1 MPRKYIVRD
10 GDNIEYKTVFEDG
23 NYSNA
28 EAKILGNT
36 DWDAINNPIPAFN
49 FVLMVEAVYF
59 LPVKTVRAFTKENEF
74 EYIKEGGVNDYV
86 HMKRKPISKPFTFQ
100 IERYV
105 GTERFMDPLALGTEL
120 ILPVVL
126 FLYRH
131 KARSGWSD
139 SAPAFPARL
148 YAFTGCVVTSKE
160 YGELNA
166 ERAGLLTETTTIA
179 YREMVV
185 LSNGF
190 ESLGINFMSAEQK
203 EWNPDD
209 NKETKGPGYKTK
221 YAAFSKLD
229 DKSQSSYL
237 YEWTEEDGISR
248 MKMKPDAGYKLF
260 KEKWDGKP
268 ASKTW
273 AKKSRPDEAN
283 KTYEVKDV
291 GGKPTMVRKDT
302 GDYNRPQY
310 ELAKDKDK
318 EKYAVK
324 AYVDQNSG
332 EKIYDKNKDKSGQT
346 HIKRVD
352 HAQINK
358 PAWTGENGAKN
369 QWASTSVPDKNNKV
383 YTVTTK
389 DGVSTVK
396 RKDSSP
402 YNRPQYELK
411 KDKEKQKYSEMS
423 PIDKNEK
430 IYQRNGD
437 KFERI
442 DKAQVNKKP
451 YEISKDRQKNKYAA
465 VSPKDKETPEAKDPY
480 SIADDGATPKYA
492 QESPVDDQK
501 PVAKDPY
508 KISDGATAKYAAK
521 SPKDSEKAEAKDP
534 YKISDGAAPKYAQS
548 SPKDSEK
555 AEVKGPYS
563 IKDGATPKF
572 AASSPVDSQKAPA
585 VTWPPTRRALTKK
598 DIPKK

>member
-10 GDNIEYKTVFEDG
+10 GDNIEYKTVHEDG
-23 NYSNA
+23 NYSNI
-28 EAKILGNT
+28 EAKITGNT

-59 LPVKTVRAFTKENEF
+59 LPIKTIRAFTKENEF

-126 FLYRH
+126 FMYRH

-139 SAPAFPARL
+139 SAPAYPARL
-148 YAFTGCVVTSKE
+148 YAFTGCIVTSKE

-185 LSNGF
+185 LNNGF
-190 ESLGINFMSAEQK
+190 QSMGIDFMENELK
-203 EWNPDD
+203 EWNPEE
-209 NKETKGPGYKTK
+209 NKETTGPGYKTK

-229 DKSQSSYL
+229 DRKQSNYL
-237 YEWTEEDGISR
+237 YEWVNDSNGNTQ
-248 MKMKPDAGYKLF
+248 MQMKPNSGYKFF
-260 KEKWDGKP
+260 KEKWNGDPK
-268 ASKTW
+268 SQTW
-273 AKKSRPDEAN
+273 AQKSKPDEMN
-283 KTYEVKDV
+283 NTYEVKDV
-291 GGKPTMVRKDT
+291 EGKPTMVRKDS
-302 GDYNRPQY
+302 GDFNRPQY
-310 ELAKDKDK
+310 ELSKDMDK

-324 AYVDQNSG
+324 AYLDQNSG
-332 EKIYDKNKDKSGQT
+332 EKIYDKDKDKAGRT

-358 PAWTGENGAKN
+358 PAWSGENGAKN
-369 QWASTSVPDKNNKV
+369 QWAAQTPPDKNNKV
-383 YTVTTK
+383 YNVTTK

-402 YNRPQYELK
+402 FNRPQYELK
-411 KDKEKQKYSEMS
+411 KDKNKQKYSEMS

-430 IYQRNGD
+430 IYEKNGD
-437 KFERI
+437 RFERI

-451 YEISKDRQKNKYAA
+451 YEMNKDRQKNKYAA
-465 VSPKDKETPEAKDPY
+465 TSPKDSETPEARDPY
-480 SIADDGATPKYA
+480 SYADDGATVKYA
-492 QESPVDDQK
+492 QKSPVDDQR
-501 PVAKDPY
+501 
-508 KISDGATAKYAAK
+508 
-521 SPKDSEKAEAKDP
+521 
-534 YKISDGAAPKYAQS
+534 APS
-548 SPKDSEK
+548 
-555 AEVKGPYS
+555 
-563 IKDGATPKF
+563 
-572 AASSPVDSQKAPA
+572 
-585 VTWPPTRRALTKK
+585 VTWPPTRRALTN
-598 DIPKK
+598 DNIPK